1 MSLFTP
7 KVFQWI
13 LQRKP
18 DAEWGV
24 ARFAKEPEKFKA
36 RIDQFNRMWDALP
49 VDFQKKLKPNLL
61 SSTERSFR
69 GALSELIAY
78 TVLRSWYMEIHCDPR
93 IGTLTPDFYV
103 MGPLGKRAFIAE
115 VFSLGPHET
124 HKKYRW
130 AIARLM
136 KALRGFQSP
145 FHLNFKIGGT
155 IGTSLDWVTEK
166 LQAYLAAYSDDGD
179 TEKVHHIEDNGQHIF
194 FNIGPRAEGGSG
206 FFGYLS
212 QVMSGDPQVK
222 NLTDRLEQ
230 KVEKYR
236 FPFLAI
242 CVTDSLGTA
251 DRHTLLEAMI
261 GHIHMQVPVNLGNS
275 EKTGEEETWAFADDG
290 FWGIGNPR
298 IADHLGVQGLL
309 FIEPQYE
316 EDTSFTLHL
325 HFVENPHI
333 HSSVGSDLTGVPDL
347 LKHVKSQG
355 TYEVPGF
362 RLKP

>member
-7 KVFQWI
+7 EVFNWI

-18 DAEWGV
+18 DAEWGS
-24 ARFAKEPEKFKA
+24 ARFAREPEKFKA
-36 RIDQFNRMWDALP
+36 RIDQFNRMWDSLP
-49 VDFQKKLKPNLL
+49 ADFQEKLKPNLL

-78 TVLRSWYMEIHCDPR
+78 TVLRSWYTEIRCDPH
-93 IGTLTPDFYV
+93 IGTLTPDFHII
-103 MGPLGKRAFIAE
+103 GPGDERAFIAE

-130 AIARLM
+130 AVSRLM

-145 FHLNFKIGGT
+145 FHLSFKIGGT
-155 IGTSLDWVTEK
+155 VGTSLDWVTGK
-166 LQAYLAAYSDDGD
+166 LKMYLDAHSDDGD
-179 TEKVHHIEDNGQHIF
+179 TEKAHYVEENGQRIF
-194 FNIGPRAEGGSG
+194 FNIGPRAESGSG
-206 FFGYLS
+206 LFGYRS

-230 KVEKYR
+230 KVEKYK

-251 DRHTLLEAMI
+251 DRHTLMEAMI
-261 GHIHMQVPVNLGNS
+261 GRIHMRVPVNLENPEAS
-275 EKTGEEETWAFADDG
+275 QEVTWAFADDG
-290 FWGIGNPR
+290 FWGVSNPK
-298 IADHLGVQGLL
+298 IADHLGVHGLL

-316 EDTSFTLHL
+316 ADTSFALYV

-333 HSSVGSDLTGVPDL
+333 HSSLSADLAGVPDL
-347 LKHVKSQG
+347 LKHVKTQG